1 MITPRRALAPL
12 ALCLAAC
19 AGDETD
25 ITVGVYSALPF
36 AADGA
41 VRAVCIDVTSRG
53 LPTQRVLAQVPGGVP
68 PRRLFDFRITP
79 RDDDLSQPVTV
90 TVVARSRAGCTM
102 GVEVARA
109 SRVIRFIPN
118 ERTRETLVLG
128 EAEAPPPPPD
138 AGVDAV
144 VPTPDVPT
152 TGPCPAGQTL
162 CAGACTNT
170 RYDPRHCGACGVAC
184 SATMYCMNGGCVC
197 PTGQYLCDGTRCTD
211 PRYDPDWCGP
221 TTCGGRCPPVA
232 HGTRLCNVGRCVYTC
247 DNDYEPLGGM
257 CVHCGLATEPMCDR
271 PMPCAAG
278 LVVCD
283 GYCRPSC
290 R

>member
-1 MITPRRALAPL
+1 MSTPRRALAPL

-19 AGDETD
+19 AGEETD

-41 VRAVCIDVTSRG
+41 VRAVCIDVSSRG

-144 VPTPDVPT
+144 VPPPDVPS